1 MARTYTY
8 DPELI
13 GSYGKDRMRFD
24 LGDTMVEGREETCAL
39 CDQEYGAIIPDRVR
53 SSRHWLKIKLQC
65 LESILHRFAFEPDTK
80 VGPLELKLHE
90 RAQLWKD
97 MYDSLKKE
105 LDSGAASAAGILM
118 QVNHP
123 GTGDITPPYFYNG
136 MMSHEEVEG
145 QDI

>member
-80 VGPLELKLHE
+80 VGPLELKLRE

-118 QVNHP
+118 QVNQP